1 MLRQAGI
8 AKGMAIVP
16 LCSKTKKKHKS
27 YQINIY

>member
-16 LCSKTKKKHKS
+16 LCSKTKKKYKS
-27 YQINIY
+27 YQKNIC